1 MKKMDTATVSS
12 KFQLVIPKKA
22 RDVLG
27 IKEGDKVVFDYR
39 DGLVVLLARPKDFVE
54 FARGLGA
61 EAWSGPEDNSGH
73 EHTDAERESWQKASD

>member
-1 MKKMDTATVSS
+1 MDTATVSS

-39 DGLVVLLARPKDFVE
+39 DGMVVLLPRPEDFVE
-54 FARGLGA
+54 FAKGLGA
-61 EAWSGPEDNSGH
+61 EAWSGPQEDAGQ
-73 EHTDAERESWQKASD
+73 EHVEAERESWQKEND